1 MAPAWKWAV
10 KFTAARGD
18 QWTKVFD
25 THKQAFDA
33 AKAWVAP
40 DEELPDF
47 DDPDCEWID
56 EDEWLRDVADG
67 DVAALLGCDLSGTKR
82 AICTQL
88 EQRLLRDGGAAQP
101 PSAWSLRVAASEV
114 TGAGE
119 GVHLRGSCEAG
130 TVLACYPGVIFLP
143 DDLPVMHQLVL
154 TGAHD

>member
-1 MAPAWKWAV
+1 MA
-10 KFTAARGD
+10 
-18 QWTKVFD
+18 
-25 THKQAFDA
+25 
-33 AKAWVAP
+33 
-40 DEELPDF
+40 
-47 DDPDCEWID
+47 DD
-56 EDEWLRDVADG
+56 

-154 TGAHD
+154 TGAHGFYANPVVHTARHLLRAARHTRSWSAQAMGTCSRGATACSSTAAQTVPSAQSSP

>member
-1 MAPAWKWAV
+1 MEASLIDGGDREV
-10 KFTAARGD
+10 RAARIEPKLKLR
-18 QWTKVFD
+18 TE
-25 THKQAFDA
+25 QAQSSTSSESLIVTA
-33 AKAWVAP
+33 RRVGAMA
-40 DEELPDF
+40 
-47 DDPDCEWID
+47 DD
-56 EDEWLRDVADG
+56 

-154 TGAHD
+154 TGAHG

>member
-1 MAPAWKWAV
+1 MA
-10 KFTAARGD
+10 D
-18 QWTKVFD
+18 
-25 THKQAFDA
+25 H
-33 AKAWVAP
+33 
-40 DEELPDF
+40 
-47 DDPDCEWID
+47 
-56 EDEWLRDVADG
+56 

-130 TVLACYPGVIFLP
+130 TVLADLCDAARPAGRSVAELAISAPVAAALTEREAPATAAP
-143 DDLPVMHQLVL
+143 DRQLDR
-154 TGAHD
+154 AA